1 MEEMV
6 TAVAVAVETVD
17 KAVMVATEA
26 GMGEL
31 EVMVERVVTQ
41 VAQGIVVAL
50 AVERGEKS

>member
-1 MEEMV
+1 MV
-6 TAVAVAVETVD
+6 TAVAVAAETVD